1 MSGDGVADLTEEQRR
16 ELARIAMK
24 LKAQTALASAIVSV
38 IIYDLYH
45 PNQSPKDIER
55 EAYLRG

>member
-1 MSGDGVADLTEEQRR
+1 MKDEERQR
-16 ELARIAMK
+16 ELARIRMK
-24 LKAQTALASAIVSV
+24 LKAQTALASAITGV

-45 PNQSPKDIER
+45 NSDTVRDAER